1 MLKHVVFYRLNE
13 KGFANIG
20 KITENFLSM
29 RGKIDGLLSV
39 ECGADVLRDARS
51 FDYALIC
58 TFTDVAALKTYKTH
72 PVHIPVKE
80 YMHTVITESKSCDF
94 EF

>member
-39 ECGADVLRDARS
+39 ECGADVPA
-51 FDYALIC
+51 
-58 TFTDVAALKTYKTH
+58 
-72 PVHIPVKE
+72 HIPVKE